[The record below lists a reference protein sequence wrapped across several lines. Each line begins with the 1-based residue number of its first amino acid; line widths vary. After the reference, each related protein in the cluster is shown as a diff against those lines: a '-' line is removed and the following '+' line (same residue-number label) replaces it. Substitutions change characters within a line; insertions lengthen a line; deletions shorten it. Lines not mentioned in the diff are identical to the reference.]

1 MIITETE
8 RLIIRNWRETDRDLA
23 YEINSDE
30 AVMEFFPFRRNRAE
44 ADAFFDRVQSMIAE
58 TGLGLY
64 VLELKESGEA
74 IGYCGLMRT
83 NHLEPFVPVGT
94 IEIGWRLV
102 ARQWGKGLV
111 TEAARA
117 LLAYGFGKLGLS
129 QIVSFAVHNN
139 VRSTAVME
147 RIGMHRVEGG
157 DFDHPNVPDTHPH
170 LKRHVLYRLS
180 VAEWQAQQT
189 EQAGS

>member
-1 MIITETE
+1 MIITETD

-30 AVMEFFPFRRNRAE
+30 TVMEFFPFRRNRTE
-44 ADAFFDRVQSMIAE
+44 ADAFFDRVQSMITE

-83 NHLEPFVPVGT
+83 DHLEPFVPVGT

-102 ARQWGKGLV
+102 ARHWGKGLV
-111 TEAARA
+111 SEAARA
-117 LLAYGFGKLGLS
+117 LLAHGFGKHGLD

-147 RIGMHRVEGG
+147 RIGMRHVEDG
-157 DFDHPNVPDTHPH
+157 DFNHPNVPDTHPH
-170 LKRHVLYRLS
+170 LQRHVLYRLTA
-180 VAEWQAQQT
+180 AEWR
-189 EQAGS
+189 AGQ

>member
-8 RLIIRNWRETDRDLA
+8 RLVIRNWRETDRDLA
-23 YEINSDE
+23 HEINSDE

-44 ADAFFDRVQSMIAE
+44 ADAFFDRVHSMIAE

-64 VLELKESGEA
+64 VLELRATGEA

-83 NHLEPFVPVGT
+83 DHLEPFIPAGT

-102 ARQWGKGLV
+102 ARHWGKGLV
-111 TEAARA
+111 SEAARA
-117 LLAYGFGKLGLS
+117 LLAHGFETLALD

-147 RIGMHRVEGG
+147 RIGMHRVAGG
-157 DFDHPNVPDTHPH
+157 DFDHPSVPDTHPH
-170 LKRHVLYRLS
+170 LKPHVLYRLTA
-180 VAEWQAQQT
+180 AEWRSAR
-189 EQAGS
+189 

>member
-1 MIITETE
+1 MIIVETE
-8 RLIIRNWRETDRDLA
+8 RLIIRNWREMDRDLA

-30 AVMEFFPFRRNRAE
+30 TVMEFFPFRRNRAE
-44 ADAFFDRVQSMIAE
+44 ADAFFDRVQSMIRE
-58 TGLGLY
+58 IGLGLY
-64 VLELKESGEA
+64 VLELKESSEA
-74 IGYCGLMRT
+74 VGYCGLMRT
-83 NHLEPFVPVGT
+83 DHLEPFVPVGT

-102 ARQWGKGLV
+102 ARHWGKGLI

-117 LLAYGFGKLGLS
+117 LLAHGFDKHDLD

-170 LKRHVLYRLS
+170 LKRHVLYRL
-180 VAEWQAQQT
+180 T
-189 EQAGS
+189 EADWRSGQ

>member
-1 MIITETE
+1 MIITETD

-83 NHLEPFVPVGT
+83 DHLEPFVPVGT

-102 ARQWGKGLV
+102 ARYWGKGLV
-111 TEAARA
+111 SEAART
-117 LLAYGFGKLGLS
+117 LLAHGFGKLDLD
-129 QIVSFAVHNN
+129 QIVSFAVHDN
-139 VRSTAVME
+139 VRSTAVMG

-157 DFDHPNVPDTHPH
+157 DFNHPNVPDTHPH
-170 LKRHVLYRLS
+170 LQRHVLYRLTS
-180 VAEWQAQQT
+180 AEWRSRQ
-189 EQAGS
+189 

>member
-23 YEINSDE
+23 FEINSDDE
-30 AVMEFFPFRRNRAE
+30 VMEFFPFRRNRAE
-44 ADAFFDRVQSMIAE
+44 ADAFFDRVQSMITE

-64 VLELKESGEA
+64 VLELKARGEA

-83 NHLEPFVPVGT
+83 DHLEPFIPAGT

-102 ARQWGKGLV
+102 KRQWGKGLIS
-111 TEAARA
+111 EAARA
-117 LLAYGFGKLGLS
+117 LLTLGFEKLGLD
-129 QIVSFAVHNN
+129 QIVSFAVHDN

-147 RIGMHRVEGG
+147 RIGMHRVVGG
-157 DFDHPNVPDTHPH
+157 EFDHPGVPDTYPH
-170 LKRHVLYRLS
+170 LKRHVLYRLT
-180 VAEWQAQQT
+180 ATEWR
-189 EQAGS
+189 SDR